1 MTANCSACVP
11 SSEMATEAQAE
22 GVEMQTLQREKSQ
35 STPEVHA
42 DPQAGRLM
50 MAGDSYP
57 ENSYEFFHEIVSWV
71 ENYLRETDQPLHLE
85 LRLAYLNTSSVRAM
99 LDIFDLLEEAHQQ
112 GRDVTVNWY
121 YDPRNE
127 RVVSLADEFKEDCS
141 FTFNIAPE
149 KAA

>member
-99 LDIFDLLEEAHQQ
+99 LDIFDLLQAAHEQ
-112 GRDVTVNWY
+112 GHGVSVDWLY
-121 YDPRNE
+121 HPRNE
-127 RVVSLADEFKEDCS
+127 RVADLAEEFREDC
-141 FTFNIAPE
+141 TFPFEIKPDQPE
-149 KAA
+149 

>member
-1 MTANCSACVP
+1 MKELNLPGT
-11 SSEMATEAQAE
+11 
-22 GVEMQTLQREKSQ
+22 Q
-35 STPEVHA
+35 STPTVTGNW
-42 DPQAGRLM
+42 DAGLLSIS
-50 MAGDSYP
+50 GDSYP
-57 ENSYEFFHEIVSWV
+57 ENSFEMFGDIIAWV
-71 ENYLRETDQPLHLE
+71 EGYLADSDHPLRVD
-85 LRLAYLNTSSVRAM
+85 LRIVYMNTSSVRAM